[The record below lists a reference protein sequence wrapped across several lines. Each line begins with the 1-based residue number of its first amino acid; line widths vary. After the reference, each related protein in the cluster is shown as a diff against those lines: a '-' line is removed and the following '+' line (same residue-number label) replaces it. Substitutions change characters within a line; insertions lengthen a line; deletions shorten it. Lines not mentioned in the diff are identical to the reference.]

1 MHESLITLAQ
11 HYEVLEILSNIKKKH
26 NGPRKNGNPRFP
38 LCKHLICERCV
49 EEGRIHKFT
58 GYDNKN
64 GHSDKVYSRYFCR
77 GCNRS
82 MTRDLVHSEIEKVVS
97 ELDFTESSR
106 NILLKQLNKVWQV
119 EEELNGNK
127 KSQDLARLQKLK
139 TAKSRMVDSLAL
151 PENHSIAD
159 DIRDNIN
166 AKKQEIDKLER
177 SVSES
182 SEQSDSNRADFI
194 EFALGFIDDL
204 GGRLLTLPPKE
215 FDLCKNILFKSGF
228 WVDSEETF
236 YTPEISPLYRLRTTK
251 KEPSNAHFPVMVG
264 GAGFEPA
271 ANRV

>member
-1 MHESLITLAQ
+1 MKASQSNNWLNNLKLPTLTYAELC
-11 HYEVLEILSNIKKKH
+11 EVKIGEI
-26 NGPRKNGNPRFP
+26 
-38 LCKHLICERCV
+38 
-49 EEGRIHKFT
+49 
-58 GYDNKN
+58 
-64 GHSDKVYSRYFCR
+64 
-77 GCNRS
+77 
-82 MTRDLVHSEIEKVVS
+82 
-97 ELDFTESSR
+97 
-106 NILLKQLNKVWQV
+106 LKQLNKVWQV

-204 GGRLLTLPPKE
+204 GGRLLTLPLKE
-215 FDLCKNILFKSGF
+215 FDLCKNILFKSG
-228 WVDSEETF
+228 
-236 YTPEISPLYRLRTTK
+236 YL
-251 KEPSNAHFPVMVG
+251 
-264 GAGFEPA
+264 
-271 ANRV
+271 